1 MSRGNL
7 NDTGA
12 GDAVDGENSV
22 VLLVKIRAVKGCGG
36 KVQCPATVVER
47 VHEGGEVE
55 ILAFFCDVCAD
66 GQSDRAG

>member
-1 MSRGNL
+1 MGRGNL

-22 VLLVKIRAVKGCGG
+22 VLPVEIRAIKGCWAEA
-36 KVQCPATVVER
+36 QCLATVVKR

-55 ILAFFCDVCAD
+55 VLAFLGDVCAD
-66 GQSDRAG
+66 GQFDRAG